1 MTVQNINV
9 LFLGESGVGKT
20 SFIRRVISKTF
31 SDKPEIEPELYPEP
45 KYEPTVVSIDE
56 YDFEQVKEQT
66 VHAQLREFGGKKC
79 FLFVI
84 SWSVLYYWTKVYF
97 F

>member
-1 MTVQNINV
+1 MSKKLKKNLEKKLLTMTVQNIIV

-31 SDKPEIEPELYPEP
+31 SDKPEIEPELYPE
-45 KYEPTVVSIDE
+45 YEPTEFSIDE
-56 YDFEQVKEQT
+56 YDVGQVKEQT

-84 SWSVLYYWTKVYF
+84 S
-97 F
+97 